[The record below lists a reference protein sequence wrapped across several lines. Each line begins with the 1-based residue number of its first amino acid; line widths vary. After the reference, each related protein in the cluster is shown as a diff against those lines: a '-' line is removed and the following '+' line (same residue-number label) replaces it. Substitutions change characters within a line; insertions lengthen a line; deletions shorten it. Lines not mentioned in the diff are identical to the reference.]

1 MTQTGGMGVSGREA
15 QEGGDIRIPIA
26 DVWQKPMQ
34 HCRAIISNYKTE
46 SKGQFLAQNRCLI
59 NIDQIED

>member
-1 MTQTGGMGVSGREA
+1 MAGVRERFRMEQIHA
-15 QEGGDIRIPIA
+15 YLWLIHTV
-26 DVWQKPMQ
+26 VWQKPTQ